1 MELRYNRPS
10 SYWEDNLSLK
20 KGCRT
25 TPPTKSKIGPF
36 SVDSD
41 VAEVLE
47 EIWRKRVKEANEK
60 GEKIPS
66 FSQIVNEA
74 LKQWV
79 LWSREKNLR

>member
-1 MELRYNRPS
+1 
-10 SYWEDNLSLK
+10 
-20 KGCRT
+20 
-25 TPPTKSKIGPF
+25 
-36 SVDSD
+36 VDSD

-79 LWSREKNLR
+79 LWSREKNLRKEP